1 MSNHLTLSPCR
12 HSRSTID
19 PYRLKPSMTK
29 EILIKRKP
37 RGRNLEAADDSF
49 HQGCIMQN

>member
-29 EILIKRKP
+29 EILINTDYHGYKHTV
-37 RGRNLEAADDSF
+37 LS
-49 HQGCIMQN
+49 QV